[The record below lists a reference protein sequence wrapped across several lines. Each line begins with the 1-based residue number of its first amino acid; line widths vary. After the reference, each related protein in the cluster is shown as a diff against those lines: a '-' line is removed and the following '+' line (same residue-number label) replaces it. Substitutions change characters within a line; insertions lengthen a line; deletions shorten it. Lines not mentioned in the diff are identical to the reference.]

1 MITNTIDFLE
11 LLAEEGKEL
20 YNAKLEIKTNRVTA
34 PLNTDLSDWVE
45 IEITNE

>member
-11 LLAEEGKEL
+11 LLAEEGKER